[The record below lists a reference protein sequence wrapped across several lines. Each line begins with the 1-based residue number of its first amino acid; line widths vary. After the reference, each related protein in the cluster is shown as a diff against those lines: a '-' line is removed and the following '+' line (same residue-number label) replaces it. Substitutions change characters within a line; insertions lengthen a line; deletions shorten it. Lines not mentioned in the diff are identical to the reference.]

1 MAEIEG
7 STVVARPI
15 EDVFD
20 YIVDPARA
28 HEWIQ
33 GVERAE
39 ARGELGEG
47 TEVTSTA
54 GLLGITFETTAT
66 ISTYE
71 RPTRYAYEGDSPFRY
86 RLTYELHEVG
96 DDRTEVTIRG
106 HLDPGGFF
114 KLGGPLLVR
123 RLRGQAL
130 ASLDQLRANLDHL
143 R

>member
-7 STVVARPI
+7 KAVVARPV

-20 YIVDPARA
+20 YIVDPGFA

-33 GVERAE
+33 GVESAE
-39 ARGELGEG
+39 AHGELGEG

-54 GLLGITFETTAT
+54 GLLGVTFDTTAT

-96 DDRTEVTIRG
+96 DSRTEVTIRG
-106 HLDPGGFF
+106 DVDPGGFF

-123 RLRGQAL
+123 RLRKQAL
-130 ASLDQLRANLDHL
+130 ASLDQLKANLEN
-143 R
+143 